1 MAGKLGRALVLLVLL
16 AAALITQAPL
26 AVFLLAFAL
35 VLLVLLRL
43 DAAYLRRQ
51 VTAELLV
58 PDKPVIQGEDFTL
71 TVRLCNRSRLPI
83 PALVVLLNAAD
94 EWGGGQI
101 TLRCAAML
109 GGKESAEQRITL
121 NAGKSGVWSIA
132 VRGITLRDHL
142 GVFTAACP
150 AAVQSQSICV
160 LPAAAAGKAKAET
173 ASDEDGDE
181 ADTRAALG
189 GSYELREYRDG
200 DTIKQV
206 HWKLSA
212 KLDRLMVREPLTAL
226 RAALT
231 PGGELDGAEEW
242 GDFPQ
247 QAAKHRKNP
256 PKRKKERTALSR
268 RGAAD
273 PGSGLKF
280 VDRVLVSTQ
289 RPAAHPALWLA
300 ADAALLLALTFGLLL
315 VLSTG
320 FGIAVPLWVW
330 PAAAAFCAGWALF
343 LRAPQALR
351 RWGLLAGVIVYLVV
365 LFICQRNFL
374 AGAQQCAGNIAQSL
388 NARLGSAL
396 PVAQGGSAAQLG
408 LFLLLAALPVTGAL
422 AAAALRRADALLLD
436 LMLLPVVVLL
446 ALACAVVVHL
456 FCFVL
461 HSAAHGLP
469 KLLPNPWVRAFLGGC
484 VVVVFTLLY
493 GSMRYNGA
501 GVNIIAAAVEQGQ
514 ALPWDWIVKILLT
527 ALTLSSGF
535 KGGEVVPSFFV
546 GATFGCVAAPLL
558 GIPAGFGAAL
568 GLAGVFCGASN
579 CVVASL
585 VLAIELFGAQGLWYF
600 AIVCGITYA
609 LSGYAGLYH
618 SQLFL
623 TDKLEPEY
631 RIIRGHNH
639 H

>member
-1 MAGKLGRALVLLVLL
+1 MAGKLGRALVLLVML

-101 TLRCAAML
+101 ALRCAAML

-150 AAVQSQSICV
+150 AAAQSQSICV

-173 ASDEDGDE
+173 APDEDGDE

-231 PGGELDGAEEW
+231 PGGDLDGAEEW

-256 PKRKKERTALSR
+256 PKRKKERTALS
-268 RGAAD
+268 G
-273 PGSGLKF
+273 
-280 VDRVLVSTQ
+280 
-289 RPAAHPALWLA
+289 
-300 ADAALLLALTFGLLL
+300 
-315 VLSTG
+315 
-320 FGIAVPLWVW
+320 
-330 PAAAAFCAGWALF
+330 
-343 LRAPQALR
+343 
-351 RWGLLAGVIVYLVV
+351 
-365 LFICQRNFL
+365 
-374 AGAQQCAGNIAQSL
+374 
-388 NARLGSAL
+388 
-396 PVAQGGSAAQLG
+396 
-408 LFLLLAALPVTGAL
+408 AALPT
-422 AAAALRRADALLLD
+422 
-436 LMLLPVVVLL
+436 P
-446 ALACAVVVHL
+446 AV
-456 FCFVL
+456 
-461 HSAAHGLP
+461 G
-469 KLLPNPWVRAFLGGC
+469 
-484 VVVVFTLLY
+484 
-493 GSMRYNGA
+493 
-501 GVNIIAAAVEQGQ
+501 
-514 ALPWDWIVKILLT
+514 
-527 ALTLSSGF
+527 
-535 KGGEVVPSFFV
+535 
-546 GATFGCVAAPLL
+546 
-558 GIPAGFGAAL
+558 
-568 GLAGVFCGASN
+568 
-579 CVVASL
+579 
-585 VLAIELFGAQGLWYF
+585 
-600 AIVCGITYA
+600 
-609 LSGYAGLYH
+609 
-618 SQLFL
+618 
-623 TDKLEPEY
+623 
-631 RIIRGHNH
+631 
-639 H
+639 